1 MENHVLY
8 TEWGKNLDP
17 QNILPEY
24 PRPQLVRKNW
34 RNLNGYWDYAITKFA
49 NKPENYDGKIL
60 VPFSPEAPLSGVMR
74 QLLPDEYLHYRLIFE
89 HDGTPAAHVILH
101 FGAVDERCKVYL
113 NGKKIG
119 EHRGG
124 YLPFE
129 FDIASVLKEGK
140 NVLTLCVQDFSDSS
154 YHANGKQVLK
164 RGGIWYTAQSGIWQT
179 VWLEEVPENYIEH
192 IKITPVL
199 KSGTVLLEIAAKNPE
214 SAQITVLE
222 HEEAVAE
229 DVTDEHGKAVLKFD
243 AQCPVHPWSPDDPF
257 LYDVKITLG
266 EDEITSYFAMR
277 EFAVLP
283 DEHGVMR
290 LVLNGKPLFHSGVLD
305 QGYWPDGLYTAPSDD
320 AMIHDITAMKRL
332 GFNMLRKH
340 IKVEPLRWYYHC
352 DRLGMLVWQDMVSG
366 GVMRHFMLKSALSTI
381 GITKLRDD
389 KYGFFGRRDAAG
401 REEFI
406 LDMEGTVR
414 HLYNCPC
421 IAMWCIFNEG
431 WGQFDSRKAYEKLL
445 ALDCTRSVDIA
456 SGWHDQGDG
465 QICSLH
471 VYFRRFRMVRDR
483 RAVVL
488 SEFGGYNCHVE
499 GHCFNDAN
507 YGYRRFADCKKLTAA
522 LCRLY
527 QNEILPAKAHGL
539 CAAVYTQLSDVE
551 DEQNG
556 ILTYDRAV
564 CKLPEDEIAAINE
577 ILTKGKSSAA
587 EV

>member
-49 NKPENYDGKIL
+49 NEPENYDGKIL

-89 HDGTPAAHVILH
+89 HEGAPAAHVILH

-113 NGKKIG
+113 NGKKIS

-129 FDIASVLKEGK
+129 SDIASVLKKGK

-214 SAQITVLE
+214 SAQITVFE

-229 DVTDEHGKAVLKFD
+229 GVTDEHGKAVLKFD

-445 ALDCTRSVDIA
+445 ALDCTRSADIT

-465 QICSLH
+465 KICSLH

-488 SEFGGYNCHVE
+488 SEFGGYNCHVA

-507 YGYRRFADCKKLTAA
+507 YGYRRFADCEKLTAA
-522 LCRLY
+522 FRRLY
-527 QNEILPAKAHGL
+527 QNEILPAKAQGL

-564 CKLPEDEIAAINE
+564 CKLPEDEIASINE

>member
-49 NKPENYDGKIL
+49 NEPENYYGKIL

-214 SAQITVLE
+214 SAQITVFE
-222 HEEAVAE
+222 HEEAVTE
-229 DVTDEHGKAVLKFD
+229 GVTDEHGKAVLKFD

-320 AMIHDITAMKRL
+320 AMIHDITAMKHL

-445 ALDCTRSVDIA
+445 ALDCTRSVDIT

-465 QICSLH
+465 KICSLH

-488 SEFGGYNCHVE
+488 SEFGGYNCHVA

-507 YGYRRFADCKKLTAA
+507 YGYRRFADCEKLTAA

-527 QNEILPAKAHGL
+527 QNEILPAKAQGL

>member
-49 NKPENYDGKIL
+49 NEPENYDGKIL

-214 SAQITVLE
+214 SAQITVFE

-229 DVTDEHGKAVLKFD
+229 DVTDEHGKAVLKFN
-243 AQCPVHPWSPDDPF
+243 AQCPVRPWSPDDPF

-277 EFAVLP
+277 EFTVLP

-414 HLYNCPC
+414 HLYNCSC

-465 QICSLH
+465 KICSLH

-488 SEFGGYNCHVE
+488 SEFGGYNCHVA

-507 YGYRRFADCKKLTAA
+507 YGYRRFADCEKLTAA
-522 LCRLY
+522 FCRLY
-527 QNEILPAKAHGL
+527 QNEILPAKAQGL

>member
-49 NKPENYDGKIL
+49 NEPENYDGKIL

-214 SAQITVLE
+214 SAQITVFE

-507 YGYRRFADCKKLTAA
+507 YGYRRFADCEKLTAA

>member
-8 TEWGKNLDP
+8 TKWGKNLDP

-24 PRPQLVRKNW
+24 PRPQLIRKNW

-49 NKPENYDGKIL
+49 NEPENYDGKIL

-129 FDIASVLKEGK
+129 FDIASVFKEGK
-140 NVLTLCVQDFSDSS
+140 NVLKLCVQDFSDSS

-214 SAQITVLE
+214 SAQITVFE

-229 DVTDEHGKAVLKFD
+229 GVTDEHGKAVLKFD

-366 GVMRHFMLKSALSTI
+366 GVMHHFMLKSALSTI

-406 LDMEGTVR
+406 LDMEDTVR

-465 QICSLH
+465 KICSLH

-488 SEFGGYNCHVE
+488 SEFGGYNCHVA

-507 YGYRRFADCKKLTAA
+507 YGYRRFADCEKLTAA
-522 LCRLY
+522 FRRLY
-527 QNEILPAKAHGL
+527 QNEILPAKAQGL

-556 ILTYDRAV
+556 ILTYDRTV
-564 CKLPEDEIAAINE
+564 CKLPEGEIAAINE

>member
-1 MENHVLY
+1 MENHILY

-34 RNLNGYWDYAITKFA
+34 RSLNGYWDYAITKFA
-49 NKPENYDGKIL
+49 NEPENYDGKIL

-74 QLLPDEYLHYRLIFE
+74 RLLPDEYLHYRLIFE
-89 HDGTPAAHVILH
+89 HDVTPAAHVILH

-277 EFAVLP
+277 EFVVLP

-507 YGYRRFADCKKLTAA
+507 YGYRRFADCEKLTAA

>member
-1 MENHVLY
+1 MENHILY

-34 RNLNGYWDYAITKFA
+34 RSLNGYWDYAITKFA
-49 NKPENYDGKIL
+49 NEPENYDGKIL

-74 QLLPDEYLHYRLIFE
+74 RLLPDEYLHYRLIFE
-89 HDGTPAAHVILH
+89 HDVTPAAHVILH

-507 YGYRRFADCKKLTAA
+507 YGYRRFADCEKLTAA

>member
-49 NKPENYDGKIL
+49 NEPENYDGKIL

-129 FDIASVLKEGK
+129 SDIASVLKEGK

-199 KSGTVLLEIAAKNPE
+199 KSGTILLEIAAKNPE
-214 SAQITVLE
+214 SAQITVFE

-229 DVTDEHGKAVLKFD
+229 GVTDEHGKAVLKFD

-257 LYDVKITLG
+257 LYDVKVTLG

-381 GITKLRDD
+381 GITKLHDD
-389 KYGFFGRRDAAG
+389 KYGFFGRRDVAG

-406 LDMEGTVR
+406 LDMEDTVR

-465 QICSLH
+465 EIRSLH
-471 VYFRRFRMVRDR
+471 VYFRPFHMVRDR

-488 SEFGGYNCHVE
+488 SEFGGYNCHIA
-499 GHCFNDAN
+499 GHCFNDVN
-507 YGYRRFADCKKLTAA
+507 YGYRRFADCEKLTAA

-527 QNEILPAKAHGL
+527 QNEILPAKAQGL

-564 CKLPEDEIAAINE
+564 CKLPEDEIAAINK

>member
-49 NKPENYDGKIL
+49 NEPENYDGKIL

-89 HDGTPAAHVILH
+89 HEGAPAAHVILH
-101 FGAVDERCKVYL
+101 FGAVDERCRVYL

-199 KSGTVLLEIAAKNPE
+199 KSGTVLLEITAKNPE
-214 SAQITVLE
+214 SARITFFK
-222 HEEAVAE
+222 HEEAVA
-229 DVTDEHGKAVLKFD
+229 DGVTDEHGKAVLKFD

-320 AMIHDITAMKRL
+320 AMIHDITAMKHL

-445 ALDCTRSVDIA
+445 ALDCTRSVDIT

-465 QICSLH
+465 KICSLH

-488 SEFGGYNCHVE
+488 SEFGGYNCHVA

-507 YGYRRFADCKKLTAA
+507 YGYRRFADCEKLTAA
-522 LCRLY
+522 FRRLY
-527 QNEILPAKAHGL
+527 QNEILPAKAQGL

-564 CKLPEDEIAAINE
+564 CKLPEDEIASINE

>member
-24 PRPQLVRKNW
+24 PRPQLVRKSW

-49 NKPENYDGKIL
+49 NEPENYDGKIL

-89 HDGTPAAHVILH
+89 HEGAPAAHVILH
-101 FGAVDERCKVYL
+101 FGAVDERCRVYL

-129 FDIASVLKEGK
+129 FDIAPVLKEGK

-199 KSGTVLLEIAAKNPE
+199 KNGTVLLEIAAKNPE
-214 SAQITVLE
+214 SAQITVFE

-257 LYDVKITLG
+257 LYDVKIALG

-283 DEHGVMR
+283 DEHGAMR

-366 GVMRHFMLKSALSTI
+366 GAMRHFMLKSALSTI

-406 LDMEGTVR
+406 LDMEDTVR

-465 QICSLH
+465 KIYSLH

-488 SEFGGYNCHVE
+488 SEFGGYNCHVA

-507 YGYRRFADCKKLTAA
+507 YGYRRFADCEKLTAA

-527 QNEILPAKAHGL
+527 QNEILPAKAQGL

-564 CKLPEDEIAAINE
+564 CKLPEDEIAAINK

>member
-1 MENHVLY
+1 MENHILY
-8 TEWGKNLDP
+8 TEWGKKIDP
-17 QNILPEY
+17 QNVLPEY
-24 PRPQLVRKNW
+24 PRPQLVRKSW
-34 RNLNGYWDYAITKFA
+34 RNLNGYWDYAITKFVSEP
-49 NKPENYDGKIL
+49 KNYDGKIL

-74 QLLPDEYLHYRLIFE
+74 QLLPDEYLHYRLVFE
-89 HDGTPAAHVILH
+89 HEGAPAPHVILY
-101 FGAVDERCKVYL
+101 FGAVDERCRVYL
-113 NGKKIG
+113 NGEKIG

-129 FDIASVLKEGK
+129 FDIAPVLKEGR

-199 KSGTVLLEIAAKNPE
+199 KKSAVLFEIAAKNPE
-214 SAQITVLE
+214 SAQITIFE
-222 HEEAVAE
+222 HGEIIAE
-229 DVTDEHGKAVLKFD
+229 GVTDERGRAVLKMD
-243 AQCPVHPWSPDDPF
+243 AQHSVCPWSPDDPF

-277 EFAVLP
+277 EFGVMP

-305 QGYWPDGLYTAPSDD
+305 QGYWCDGLYTAPSDE
-320 AMIHDITAMKRL
+320 AMIYDITAMKRL

-406 LDMEGTVR
+406 LDMESTVR

-445 ALDCTRSVDIA
+445 TLDKTRSVDIA

-465 QICSLH
+465 EICSLH

-488 SEFGGYNCHVE
+488 SEFGGYNCHIA

-507 YGYRRFADCKKLTAA
+507 YGYRRFADREKLTAA
-522 LCRLY
+522 FCRLY
-527 QNEILPAKAHGL
+527 RNEILPAKAQGL

-564 CKLPEDEIAAINE
+564 CKLPEGEIAAINE

-587 EV
+587 KV

>member
-49 NKPENYDGKIL
+49 NEPENYDGKIL

-214 SAQITVLE
+214 SAQITVFE
-222 HEEAVAE
+222 HEEAVAK

-243 AQCPVHPWSPDDPF
+243 AQYPVHPWSPDDPF

-366 GVMRHFMLKSALSTI
+366 GVMHHFMLKSALSTI

-507 YGYRRFADCKKLTAA
+507 YGYRRFADCEKLTAA

-527 QNEILPAKAHGL
+527 QNEILPAKAQGL

>member
-17 QNILPEY
+17 QNVLPEY

-49 NKPENYDGKIL
+49 SEPENYDGKIL

-74 QLLPDEYLHYRLIFE
+74 RLLPDEFLHYRLVFE
-89 HDGTPAAHVILH
+89 HEGAPATHVILH

-113 NGKKIG
+113 NSKKIG

-129 FDIASVLKEGK
+129 FDIAPMLKEGK

-179 VWLEEVPENYIEH
+179 VWLEEAPENYIEH
-192 IKITPVL
+192 AKITPMLKNSAVL
-199 KSGTVLLEIAAKNPE
+199 FEIGAKNPE
-214 SAQITVLE
+214 SAKIEIFE
-222 HEEAVAE
+222 HGEAVA
-229 DVTDEHGKAVLKFD
+229 VSTTDERGKAVLKIG
-243 AQCPVHPWSPDDPF
+243 AQRPVRLWSPDDPF
-257 LYDVKITLG
+257 LYDVKVTLG
-266 EDEITSYFAMR
+266 EDEVTSYFAMR

-283 DEHGVMR
+283 DEHGAMR

-305 QGYWPDGLYTAPSDD
+305 QGYWPDGLYTAPSDE
-320 AMIHDITAMKRL
+320 AMIHDIAAMKRL

-340 IKVEPLRWYYHC
+340 IKIEPLRWYYHC

-366 GVMRHFMLKSALSTI
+366 GVMRHFMLKSALSTV

-431 WGQFDSRKAYEKLL
+431 WGQFDSKKAYEKLL
-445 ALDCTRSVDIA
+445 TLDRTRSVDIA

-465 QICSLH
+465 EICSLH
-471 VYFRRFRMVRDR
+471 VYFRPFRMVHDR

-488 SEFGGYNCHVE
+488 SEFGGYNCHIA

-507 YGYRRFADCKKLTAA
+507 YGYRRFADCEKLTEAF
-522 LCRLY
+522 CRLY
-527 QNEILPAKAHGL
+527 QNEILPAKAQGL

-556 ILTYDRAV
+556 ILTYARAA
-564 CKLPEDEIAAINE
+564 CRLPEDKTAAINE

-587 EV
+587 QV

>member
-17 QNILPEY
+17 QNVLPEY
-24 PRPQLVRKNW
+24 PRPQLVRKKW

-49 NKPENYDGKIL
+49 NEPENYDGKIL

-89 HDGTPAAHVILH
+89 HEGAPAAHVILH
-101 FGAVDERCKVYL
+101 FGAVDERCRVYL

-129 FDIASVLKEGK
+129 FDIAPVLKEGK

-214 SAQITVLE
+214 SARITFFK
-222 HEEAVAE
+222 HEEAVA
-229 DVTDEHGKAVLKFD
+229 DGVTDEHGKAVLKFD

-366 GVMRHFMLKSALSTI
+366 GIMRHFMLKSALSTI

-465 QICSLH
+465 EIRSLH
-471 VYFRRFRMVRDR
+471 VYFRPFHMVRDR

-488 SEFGGYNCHVE
+488 SEFGGYNCHIA
-499 GHCFNDAN
+499 GHCFNDVN
-507 YGYRRFADCKKLTAA
+507 YGYRRFADCEKLTAA

-527 QNEILPAKAHGL
+527 QNEILPAKAQGL

-564 CKLPEDEIAAINE
+564 CKLPEDEIAAINK

>member
-1 MENHVLY
+1 MENHILY
-8 TEWGKNLDP
+8 TEWGKKIDP
-17 QNILPEY
+17 KNVLPEY
-24 PRPQLVRKNW
+24 PRPQLVRSNW
-34 RNLNGYWDYAITKFA
+34 RNLNGYWDYAITKSA
-49 NKPENYDGKIL
+49 EEPEKYDGKIL

-74 QLLPDEYLHYRLIFE
+74 QLLPEEFLHYRLIFE
-89 HDGTPAAHVILH
+89 HGGSAGEHVILH
-101 FGAVDERCKVYL
+101 FGAVDERCSVYL
-113 NGKKIG
+113 NGEKID

-129 FDIASVLKEGK
+129 FDVAPVLKAGE
-140 NVLTLCVQDFSDSS
+140 NVLTLCVRDFSDSS
-154 YHANGKQVLK
+154 YHANGKQTLK

-179 VWLEEVPENYIEH
+179 VWLEEAPENYIEG

-199 KSGTVLLEIAAKNPE
+199 KNGTVLFEICAKNPE
-214 SAQITVLE
+214 GAKIDIFE
-222 HEEAVAE
+222 HGEIIAE
-229 DVTDEHGKAVLKFD
+229 SRADEHGKAVLKLG
-243 AQCPVHPWSPDDPF
+243 AQRPVHPWSPEDPF
-257 LYDVKITLG
+257 LYDAEITLG
-266 EDEITSYFAMR
+266 EDRVTSYFAMR

-283 DEHGVMR
+283 DEHGAMR
-290 LVLNGKPLFHSGVLD
+290 LMLNGKPLFHSGVLD
-305 QGYWPDGLYTAPSDD
+305 QGYWPDGLYTAPSDE
-320 AMIHDITAMKRL
+320 AMIYDIAAMKRL

-366 GVMRHFMLKSALSTI
+366 GVMRNFMLKSALSTV

-389 KYGFFGRRDAAG
+389 KYGFFGRKDAAG

-421 IAMWCIFNEG
+421 IALWCIFNEG

-445 ALDCTRSVDIA
+445 ALDSTRHIDIA
-456 SGWHDQGDG
+456 SGWHDQGNG
-465 QICSLH
+465 EIRSLH
-471 VYFRRFRMVRDR
+471 VYFRPFRMVRDS

-488 SEFGGYNCHVE
+488 SEFGGYNCHIA

-507 YGYRRFADCKKLTAA
+507 YGYRRFATAEKLTEAF
-522 LCRLY
+522 CRLY
-527 QNEILPAKAHGL
+527 RKEILPAKAQGL

-564 CKLPEDEIAAINE
+564 CKLPEGEIAAINE
-577 ILTKGKSSAA
+577 ILTKGKSAA
-587 EV
+587 ADV

>member
-49 NKPENYDGKIL
+49 NEPENYDGKIL

-214 SAQITVLE
+214 SAQITVFE
-222 HEEAVAE
+222 HEEAVAK

-243 AQCPVHPWSPDDPF
+243 AQYPVHPWSPDDPF

-507 YGYRRFADCKKLTAA
+507 YGYRRFADCEKLTAA

-527 QNEILPAKAHGL
+527 QNEILPAKAQGL

>member
-49 NKPENYDGKIL
+49 NEPENYDGKIL

-89 HDGTPAAHVILH
+89 HEGAPAAHVILH

-113 NGKKIG
+113 NGKKIS

-129 FDIASVLKEGK
+129 SDIASVLKKGK

-214 SAQITVLE
+214 SAQITVFE

-229 DVTDEHGKAVLKFD
+229 GVTDEHGKAVLKFD

-406 LDMEGTVR
+406 LDMEDTVR

-445 ALDCTRSVDIA
+445 ALDCTRSADIT

-465 QICSLH
+465 KICSLH

-488 SEFGGYNCHVE
+488 SEFGGYNCHVA

-507 YGYRRFADCKKLTAA
+507 YGYRRFADCEKLTAA
-522 LCRLY
+522 FRRLY
-527 QNEILPAKAHGL
+527 QNEILPAKAQGL

-564 CKLPEDEIAAINE
+564 CKLPEDEIASINE

>member
-49 NKPENYDGKIL
+49 NEPENYDGKIL

-129 FDIASVLKEGK
+129 FDIAPMLKEGK

-179 VWLEEVPENYIEH
+179 VWLEEVPANYIEH

-214 SAQITVLE
+214 SAQITVFE
-222 HEEAVAE
+222 HEEAVA
-229 DVTDEHGKAVLKFD
+229 DGVTDEHGKAVLKFD

-406 LDMEGTVR
+406 LDMECTVR

-456 SGWHDQGDG
+456 SGWHDHGDG

-488 SEFGGYNCHVE
+488 SEFGGYNCHVA

-507 YGYRRFADCKKLTAA
+507 YGYRRFADCEKLTAA

>member
-8 TEWGKNLDP
+8 TEWCKNLDP
-17 QNILPEY
+17 QNVLPEY

-49 NKPENYDGKIL
+49 NEPENYDGKIL

-89 HDGTPAAHVILH
+89 HEGASAAHVILH

-214 SAQITVLE
+214 SAQITVFE

-229 DVTDEHGKAVLKFD
+229 GVTDEHGKAVLKFD
-243 AQCPVHPWSPDDPF
+243 ARCPVHSWSPDDPF

-465 QICSLH
+465 KICSLH

-488 SEFGGYNCHVE
+488 SEFGGYNCHVA

-507 YGYRRFADCKKLTAA
+507 YGYRRFTDCEKLTAA

-527 QNEILPAKAHGL
+527 QNEILPAKAQGL

>member
-34 RNLNGYWDYAITKFA
+34 RNLNGYWDYAITKFV
-49 NKPENYDGKIL
+49 NEPENYDGKIL

-89 HDGTPAAHVILH
+89 HEGAPAAHVILH

-214 SAQITVLE
+214 SAQITVFE

-229 DVTDEHGKAVLKFD
+229 GVTDEHGKAVLKFD

-257 LYDVKITLG
+257 LYDVKIALG

-283 DEHGVMR
+283 DEHGIMR

-507 YGYRRFADCKKLTAA
+507 YGYRRFADCEKLTAA

>member
-49 NKPENYDGKIL
+49 NEPENYDGKIL

-101 FGAVDERCKVYL
+101 FGAVDERCRVYL

-199 KSGTVLLEIAAKNPE
+199 KSGTVSLEIAAKNPK
-214 SAQITVLE
+214 SAQITVFE

-243 AQCPVHPWSPDDPF
+243 AQCPVRPWSPDAPF

-266 EDEITSYFAMR
+266 ED
-277 EFAVLP
+277 
-283 DEHGVMR
+283 
-290 LVLNGKPLFHSGVLD
+290 
-305 QGYWPDGLYTAPSDD
+305 
-320 AMIHDITAMKRL
+320 
-332 GFNMLRKH
+332 
-340 IKVEPLRWYYHC
+340 
-352 DRLGMLVWQDMVSG
+352 
-366 GVMRHFMLKSALSTI
+366 
-381 GITKLRDD
+381 
-389 KYGFFGRRDAAG
+389 
-401 REEFI
+401 
-406 LDMEGTVR
+406 
-414 HLYNCPC
+414 
-421 IAMWCIFNEG
+421 
-431 WGQFDSRKAYEKLL
+431 
-445 ALDCTRSVDIA
+445 
-456 SGWHDQGDG
+456 
-465 QICSLH
+465 
-471 VYFRRFRMVRDR
+471 
-483 RAVVL
+483 
-488 SEFGGYNCHVE
+488 
-499 GHCFNDAN
+499 
-507 YGYRRFADCKKLTAA
+507 
-522 LCRLY
+522 
-527 QNEILPAKAHGL
+527 
-539 CAAVYTQLSDVE
+539 
-551 DEQNG
+551 
-556 ILTYDRAV
+556 
-564 CKLPEDEIAAINE
+564 
-577 ILTKGKSSAA
+577 
-587 EV
+587 

>member
-49 NKPENYDGKIL
+49 NEPENYDGKIL

-199 KSGTVLLEIAAKNPE
+199 KSGTVLLEIEAKNPE
-214 SAQITVLE
+214 SAQITVFE

-229 DVTDEHGKAVLKFD
+229 DVTDEHGKAVLKFN
-243 AQCPVHPWSPDDPF
+243 AQCPVRPWSPDDPF

-507 YGYRRFADCKKLTAA
+507 YGYRRFADCEKLTAA